1 MPAKTGSRNGLA
13 YGWALGEN
21 NWNVG
26 MDGNLSFIDRFG
38 LHLSFKSFLNTP
50 PGSPAAGDCH
60 VIDAAPTGAWVGK
73 TGQVAVYDD
82 GAWRYGLPRTGW
94 LAYCEADDSL
104 YVFDGVW
111 SIASGGS
118 EVISG
123 TYTPTLTNQTNVAS
137 STAYP
142 CQYMRVGN
150 AVTVSGRISVTPTAA
165 AGTQTVLGM
174 SLPIASDLTA
184 PSHLGGAGAYVTSTA
199 ASSTFSGFQADTAN
213 DRAAIYFN
221 ANVASDQDHFF
232 SFTYQVL

>member
-50 PGSPAAGDCH
+50 PGSPAAGDCY
-60 VIDAAPTGAWVGK
+60 VIDAVPTGAWVGK

-104 YVFDGVW
+104 YVFDGGW

-118 EVISG
+118 GGAYLQVGLRLAEFN
-123 TYTPTLTNQTNVAS
+123 TPEAK
-137 STAYP
+137 
-142 CQYMRVGN
+142 
-150 AVTVSGRISVTPTAA
+150 AA
-165 AGTQTVLGM
+165 ARANLELQNIDGGT
-174 SLPIASDLTA
+174 
-184 PSHLGGAGAYVTSTA
+184 
-199 ASSTFSGFQADTAN
+199 
-213 DRAAIYFN
+213 FN
-221 ANVASDQDHFF
+221 
-232 SFTYQVL
+232 